1 MNPEPRRALYKRPR
15 VILAAGIAVVVV
27 ALVAASAVRSD
38 DATRTQVADVPV
50 QVIYGSPATS
60 DAVLASR
67 QLFSRSSAVVLLP
80 ASASE
85 STSTSAAAI
94 ARQRHIPM
102 FSFDDGSSDAI
113 RAELT
118 RLGASQAVRVD
129 GTDGASRFGLGSVS
143 ESSAPQGDSMVGGAV
158 PVVLVAT
165 KSPDALATAQA
176 AGAKAFVATTGDP
189 RENAGA
195 IDALKTDP
203 NAHVIGIGGAF
214 GTDLLLSTRVTAAR
228 IAPDLPGGGYTV
240 FPGRRM
246 VALYGSPGAP
256 ALGPLGRQ
264 GLQATIDRAKKLAA
278 QYTPVSKEKVIP
290 AFEIIVTVASASP
303 GPSNKYTTMIEPA
316 DIAPWVEAAG
326 KAGVYVTLD
335 LQPGRMDF
343 LTQAKEYTALLKLPH
358 VGLALD
364 SEWRLKPNQVH
375 LTQIGSVGAAE
386 VNRTADWLAQ
396 LVRDNALPQKVLI
409 LHQFDM
415 DMLANRKAINTNH
428 PELATVIHA
437 DGHGTPPVKMSTW
450 RNLTTDLPPNVWMG
464 WKNFFTE
471 DHPTFTPAQ
480 TMRVEPSPWFVSYQ

>member
-1 MNPEPRRALYKRPR
+1 
-15 VILAAGIAVVVV
+15 
-27 ALVAASAVRSD
+27 
-38 DATRTQVADVPV
+38 
-50 QVIYGSPATS
+50 
-60 DAVLASR
+60 
-67 QLFSRSSAVVLLP
+67 
-80 ASASE
+80 
-85 STSTSAAAI
+85 
-94 ARQRHIPM
+94 
-102 FSFDDGSSDAI
+102 
-113 RAELT
+113 
-118 RLGASQAVRVD
+118 
-129 GTDGASRFGLGSVS
+129 
-143 ESSAPQGDSMVGGAV
+143 MVGGAV